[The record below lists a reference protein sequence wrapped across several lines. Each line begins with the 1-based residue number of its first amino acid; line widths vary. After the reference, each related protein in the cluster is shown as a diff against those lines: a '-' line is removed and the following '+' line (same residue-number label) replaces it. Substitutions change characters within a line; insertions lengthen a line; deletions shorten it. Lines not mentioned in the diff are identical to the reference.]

1 MSCEN
6 DGVKTVAFI
15 CISNPMSC
23 VGNNYKSLL
32 NDQNEF
38 GVLLDMIKWK
48 IKYIELI
55 DNVYICFKRND

>member
-1 MSCEN
+1 MTHSDIISAMAGQPLFLSFKSCFVKYFNKYMSCEN

-32 NDQNEF
+32 ND
-38 GVLLDMIKWK
+38 
-48 IKYIELI
+48 
-55 DNVYICFKRND
+55 